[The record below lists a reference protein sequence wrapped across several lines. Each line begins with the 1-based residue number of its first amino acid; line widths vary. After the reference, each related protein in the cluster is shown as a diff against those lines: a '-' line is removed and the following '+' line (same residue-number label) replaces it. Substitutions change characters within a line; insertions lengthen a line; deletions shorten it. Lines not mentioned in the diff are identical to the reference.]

1 MTSTVA
7 VTFDA
12 TAAVGAVVDLVME
25 TSPKN
30 SDFPSEATC
39 IIIGRRLT
47 HAHHISDVTHNH
59 KVQTG
64 ITSWSPVQ
72 LSWRATQPA

>member
-12 TAAVGAVVDLVME
+12 TAVVGAVVDLVME

-30 SDFPSEATC
+30 SDFPSESTC
-39 IIIGRRLT
+39 ITIGRRLT
-47 HAHHISDVTHNH
+47 HARHTSDETHQHI
-59 KVQTG
+59 VQADL
-64 ITSWSPVQ
+64 TSWSPV
-72 LSWRATQPA
+72 

>member
-12 TAAVGAVVDLVME
+12 TAVVGALVHFVME

-30 SDFPSEATC
+30 SNFPRESTC
-39 IIIGRRLT
+39 ITIYRHLT
-47 HAHHISDVTHNH
+47 YAHNISDTHKQ
-59 KVQTG
+59 KVQAG
-64 ITSWSPVQ
+64 ITSW
-72 LSWRATQPA
+72 

>member
-12 TAAVGAVVDLVME
+12 TAVVGAVEHFVMD

-30 SDFPSEATC
+30 SDFPRESTC
-39 IIIGRRLT
+39 ITICRHLT
-47 HAHHISDVTHNH
+47 YAH
-59 KVQTG
+59 
-64 ITSWSPVQ
+64 ITSDLNRKRKGKKS
-72 LSWRATQPA
+72 LRFSAIITGAF